1 MYILGIETSCD
12 ETAAAV
18 VNGKKELLSNVV
30 FSQLRV
36 HKPYGGVVPEFA
48 SRNHL
53 KKINIVIS
61 QAVEKAGIKLSDL
74 SAIAVTC
81 TPGLIGSLLI
91 GISTAKAL
99 AYALNIPLV
108 GINHLYGHIY
118 ANYIN
123 DNRKKFPG
131 IALVVSG
138 GHTSLFL
145 CSSHNNFF
153 LLSQTRDDAAGEA
166 FDKVAKIMNLGY
178 PGGPLIEKIAK
189 KGDPDIFKFPSA
201 RFKKGNKLDFSF
213 SGLKTAVWYAFNK
226 NRDADKICLQNLAAG
241 FQKSVVDTLVRNT
254 FESAAQYK
262 IKNILLSGGVAAN
275 SVLRKAMAEKA
286 KEKGLCLFCPPKGFC
301 TDNAA
306 MIAVA
311 GAYKMRKSLVASRS
325 SLVKSWMGCGL

>member
-30 FSQLRV
+30 FSQLKI

-53 KKINIVIS
+53 KKINTVIG
-61 QAVEKAGIKLSDL
+61 QAIREAGIKLSDL
-74 SAIAVTC
+74 NAISVTYK
-81 TPGLIGSLLI
+81 PGLVGSLLI

-99 AYALNIPLV
+99 AYALNIPLI
-108 GINHLYGHIY
+108 GINHIYGHIY
-118 ANYIN
+118 ANYVN

-145 CSSHNNFF
+145 CRGHNKFS

-166 FDKVAKIMNLGY
+166 FDKVSKSMNLGY
-178 PGGPLIEKIAK
+178 PGGPLIEKMAK
-189 KGDPDIFKFPSA
+189 AGDPGAFKFPSA

-213 SGLKTAVWYAFNK
+213 SGLKTAVWCTYNK
-226 NRDADKICLQNLAAG
+226 NINVKNFNLHDLAAG

-254 FESAAQYK
+254 FESANRYK
-262 IKNILLSGGVAAN
+262 IKSILLSGGVASN
-275 SVLRKAMAEKA
+275 SSLREAMQEKA
-286 KEKGLCLFCPPKGFC
+286 KKEGLDLFCPPKEFC
-301 TDNAA
+301 TDNGA
-306 MIAVA
+306 MVAVA
-311 GAYKMRKSLVASRS
+311 GAYKFKKGMKFEF
-325 SLVKSWMGCGL
+325 GLEPDAAF

>member
-1 MYILGIETSCD
+1 MYLLGIETSCD

-30 FSQLRV
+30 FSQLKI

-53 KKINIVIS
+53 KKINIVVN
-61 QAVEKAGIKLSDL
+61 QAIEKAGIKLSDL
-74 SAIAVTC
+74 NAISVTYK
-81 TPGLIGSLLI
+81 PGLVGSLLI
-91 GISTAKAL
+91 GISAAKAL
-99 AYALNIPLV
+99 AYVLNIPLI

-145 CSSHNNFF
+145 CFDHNKFS

-166 FDKVAKIMNLGY
+166 FDKVSKIMDLGY

-189 KGDPDIFKFPSA
+189 KGDIGAFKFPSA

-213 SGLKTAVWYAFNK
+213 SGLKTAVWYTFNK
-226 NRDADKICLQNLAAG
+226 NNDISKIYLQNLAAG
-241 FQKSVVDTLVRNT
+241 FQKSVIDVLVHNT
-254 FESAAQYK
+254 FEAANQYK

-275 SVLRKAMAEKA
+275 SVLRKTMEEKA
-286 KEKGLCLFCPPKGFC
+286 KKEGLNLFCPPKEFC

-306 MIAVA
+306 MIAIA
-311 GAYKMRKSLVASRS
+311 GAYKFRKGMKFEFVLEPNAAF
-325 SLVKSWMGCGL
+325 